1 MHLLILGATGRTGIF
16 GYKYALEQ
24 GHLVTAIV
32 RNSQSLVPHE
42 NLRVIEGSVA
52 SSRDVENAIHSFQ
65 LLIDAVLSFLN
76 PYVTSGL
83 WPKFVGP
90 LRLMADAVANA
101 SRALRQS
108 GLKNSTSKPRLVV
121 MSAVGVAKSRKAAP
135 WLATFMVDHHTN
147 TNKIYQDHEAVRA
160 EIEENC
166 GDEISWTL
174 AYAVGLGTSGIK
186 KVKTFHPTEAGAGW
200 YITRESAAR
209 WMVDVAVGKMGDRF
223 SNQAVIVSN

>member
-1 MHLLILGATGRTGIF
+1 MR
-16 GYKYALEQ
+16 K
-24 GHLVTAIV
+24 
-32 RNSQSLVPHE
+32 SQSLVPHE
-42 NLRVIEGSVA
+42 NLGVIEGSVA
-52 SSRDVENAIHSFQ
+52 CLKDVEDAVRSSPSP
-65 LLIDAVLSFLN
+65 IDAVISFLN
-76 PYVTSGL
+76 PHVTSGL

-90 LRLMADAVANA
+90 PRLMADAVANV

-108 GLKNSTSKPRLVV
+108 SLEHGTEKARIVA
-121 MSAVGVAKSRKAAP
+121 MSAVGVAQSRQAAP
-135 WLATFMVDHHTN
+135 WLATFMVDHHGN

-174 AYAVGLGTSGIK
+174 AYAVGLGTTGIK
-186 KVKTFHPTEAGAGW
+186 QVKAFRPTEARASW

-209 WMVDVAVGKMGDRF
+209 WMVDVAVGKMGERF

>member
-1 MHLLILGATGRTGIF
+1 MDISTSSNPGAV
-16 GYKYALEQ
+16 
-24 GHLVTAIV
+24 HLVTAIV
-32 RNSQSLVPHE
+32 RNSQSLVPHK
-42 NLRVIEGSVA
+42 NPRVIEGSVA
-52 SSRDVENAIHSFQ
+52 SSQDVETAFRSSSSP
-65 LLIDAVLSFLN
+65 IDAVVSFLN
-76 PYVTSGL
+76 PHVTSGL

-90 LRLMADAVANA
+90 PQLMADAVTNV

-108 GLKNSTSKPRLVV
+108 SLQHSTEKPRLVV
-121 MSAVGVAKSRKAAP
+121 MSAVGVAESRQVAP

-147 TNKIYQDHEAVRA
+147 THKIYQDHEGVRS

-174 AYAVGLGTSGIK
+174 AYAVGLGTTGIK
-186 KVKTFHPTEAGAGW
+186 QVKTFRPTEAGASW

-209 WMVDVAVGKMGDRF
+209 WMVDVAVGKMGERF

>member
-24 GHLVTAIV
+24 GRLVTAIV
-32 RNSQSLVPHE
+32 RSSQSLVPHK
-42 NLRVIEGSVA
+42 NLRMTEGSVT
-52 SSRDVENAIHSFQ
+52 SLKDVENAIRTSQ
-65 LLIDAVLSFLN
+65 SPIDAVLSFLN
-76 PYVTSGL
+76 PHVTSGL

-90 LRLMADAVANA
+90 PRLMADAAANT
-101 SRALRQS
+101 SRAFRQS
-108 GLKNSTSKPRLVV
+108 GLQNSTSKPRLVV
-121 MSAVGVAKSRKAAP
+121 MSAVGVAESRNAAP
-135 WLATFMVDHHTN
+135 WLATFMVDHHSN
-147 TNKIYQDHEAVRA
+147 TNKLYQDHEAVRT

-174 AYAVGLGTSGIK
+174 VYAVGLGTSGVK
-186 KVKTFHPTEAGAGW
+186 QVKTFRPTEIGASW

-209 WMVDVAVGKMGDRF
+209 WMVDVAVGKMGERF